1 MNFLAHCAL
10 AKDAAKTFDF
20 GTDALEGLLAGAVI
34 GDFVKG
40 RIPTDWPVAL
50 QAGVRLHRKIDAVSN
65 RNNALQGLSAD
76 YPAPVRRFAPIF
88 LDLLAD
94 YCLASNWPDHY
105 TYPLKPFSQD
115 CYDAIAKHQSFL
127 PDHGV
132 RFFDYMQQQDLLA
145 NYHQWAHVRRGIESV
160 LRRLGRP
167 ELLDLAQEAMLAG
180 EKDTAENLAE
190 ILTGLREGWQDW
202 SPL

>member
-10 AKDAAKTFDF
+10 ANDAAEVFKFD
-20 GTDALEGLLAGAVI
+20 TDTLEGLLAGAVI

-40 RIPTDWPVAL
+40 RVPTDWPVAL

-65 RNNALQGLSAD
+65 RNSVLQELSAD

-94 YCLASNWPDHY
+94 HCLATHWLDHY
-105 TYPLKPFSQD
+105 AYPLRPFSQV
-115 CYDAIAKHQSFL
+115 CYHAIASYQSYL
-127 PDHGV
+127 PPHGL
-132 RFFDYMQQQDLLA
+132 RFFDYMQEQNLLA
-145 NYHQWAHVRRGIESV
+145 NYHQWAHVLRGTESV

-167 ELLDLAQEAMLAG
+167 ELFDQAETAMLAG

-190 ILTGLREGWQDW
+190 ILAGLREGWHDW